1 MTKTT
6 PDLATISKFP
16 HRTNGSTFDTTY
28 DLECSRPNARQFFSG
43 IGFRAWSPSAPIPTT
58 RSNLRRRMHRRE
70 EKVQEDF
77 ADFEANQ
84 HLMREIPDPYC
95 PGSFFVFNVLEGR
108 WERETWV

>member
-1 MTKTT
+1 MQQAQCTT
-6 PDLATISKFP
+6 VLQWNRVSS
-16 HRTNGSTFDTTY
+16 RST
-28 DLECSRPNARQFFSG
+28 
-43 IGFRAWSPSAPIPTT
+43 PSPIPTT

-95 PGSFFVFNVLEGR
+95 PGSFFVFNVQEGR